1 MLRVALTSFRKL
13 DNLFGDRVMG
23 QVDDA
28 VGALEGHEAISK
40 AMPMRR
46 VVSGSKRWPSKYALI
61 GMTALK
67 PDEPKQDLAEP
78 DRP

>member
-23 QVDDA
+23 RVDDG
-28 VGALEGHEAISK
+28 VSALEGISK

-67 PDEPKQDLAEP
+67 PDELKQDLAEP

>member
-13 DNLFGDRVMG
+13 DNLFGDRVTG
-23 QVDDA
+23 RVDDG
-28 VGALEGHEAISK
+28 VSALEGISK

-46 VVSGSKRWPSKYALI
+46 VASGSKRWPSKYALI

-67 PDEPKQDLAEP
+67 PDELKQDLAETDGP
-78 DRP
+78 